1 MWLTVK
7 PSQTGCAVAADDL
20 YDSPHLIAA
29 AGDEHSYLHVYLC
42 GTNGQPIHHNTAFH
56 LVHSSV
62 ASGHYT
68 IALSY
73 CYGKIADKERNER
86 IQQAYPANELQQ
98 QHILESYHQDICV
111 GGNGCS
117 LLLSDIDESNSII
130 GRLRLLL
137 QYLKLNTFVS
147 TNGTLNYSKIIVSG
161 HSQGSGHACY
171 LAKNFPFKKTVLIS
185 GPQELVAQNIQY
197 NWIYGS
203 YQCTNVVSFMH
214 RDEEGTAQLIQR
226 NWERIQSLECT
237 AISDI
242 TALIQS
248 SPRYDVIATALSNK
262 KSFVTTIE
270 PTNYENKDGRPCHN
284 STTTDKRTPQ
294 VEGDEYSI
302 VIDNNC
308 LKMTTKALYSDFWRF
323 LWSIDDRVSA

>member
-1 MWLTVK
+1 MWVTVK
-7 PSQTGCAVAADDL
+7 PSQTGCAIAADDL
-20 YDSPHLIAA
+20 YNSPHLVAA
-29 AGDEHSYLHVYLC
+29 AGDENSYLHVYLC

-86 IQQAYPANELQQ
+86 IQQAYPSNESQQ
-98 QHILESYHQDICV
+98 QQLLESYHRDICI
-111 GGNGCS
+111 GGNDCS
-117 LLLSDIDESNSII
+117 LLLSEIDESNSII

-137 QYLKLNTFVS
+137 QYLKLNNFVS
-147 TNGTLNYSKIIVSG
+147 TDGTLNYSKIIVSG

-185 GPQELVAQNIQY
+185 GPQELLAQNIQC

-203 YQCTNVVSFMH
+203 YQCVNIVSFMH
-214 RDEEGTAQLIQR
+214 RDEEGTAQLIQA
-226 NWERIQSLECT
+226 NWKYIQPLECA

-248 SPRYDVIATALSNK
+248 SPMYDIITAVLSKK
-262 KSFVTTIE
+262 KSFVTTME
-270 PTNYENKDGRPCHN
+270 PMNYENKDGRPCHN

-294 VEGDEYSI
+294 VKGDGYTI
-302 VIDNNC
+302 LIDDNC
-308 LKMTTKALYSDFWRF
+308 LKMTTTALYYDFWKF
-323 LWSIDDRVSA
+323 LWSSVDN